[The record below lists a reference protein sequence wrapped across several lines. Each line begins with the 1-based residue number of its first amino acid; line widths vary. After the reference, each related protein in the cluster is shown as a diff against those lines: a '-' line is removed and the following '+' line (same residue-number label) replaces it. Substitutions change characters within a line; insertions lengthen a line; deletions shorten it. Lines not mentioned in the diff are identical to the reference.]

1 MQILRNGL
9 GSAIVLALSLVS
21 GSAFSQ
27 DEATTSATT
36 ETARVSNSQLFALQ
50 SQISALQHELQQ
62 LRGASEETSH
72 ATQALKG
79 RQRDLYLDLD
89 RRIRLLETN
98 QQVTPSVTLPDASL
112 KESSTTLFSDS
123 SAQPTASDEQPGT
136 ESVEAT
142 ISADPALVKE
152 TYQNALSLL
161 KDKRYEKAM
170 VGFRSFVQSYPT
182 DDLADNAQYW
192 LASTLYVIGEYDLAL
207 GEYQKLIN
215 NYAASNKYSEG
226 LLKIAYIY
234 QQQGKLSE
242 AKGLLTQITTDY
254 PDSTVGR
261 LAERRLQKIA
271 NP

>member
-1 MQILRNGL
+1 M
-9 GSAIVLALSLVS
+9 LALSLVS

-27 DEATTSATT
+27 EEVITVAATEA
-36 ETARVSNSQLFALQ
+36 ARVSNNSQLFALQ

-62 LRGASEETSH
+62 LRGASEEISH

-98 QQVTPSVTLPDASL
+98 QQAPASIRLPGASSVAPSETPY
-112 KESSTTLFSDS
+112 SSETTELLSKDQ
-123 SAQPTASDEQPGT
+123 ATIEPA
-136 ESVEAT
+136 EAT
-142 ISADPALVKE
+142 PSADPALVKE

-170 VGFRSFVQSYPT
+170 VGFRSFVQTYPS

-207 GEYQKLIN
+207 DEYQNLIN
-215 NYAASNKYSEG
+215 NYTASNKYSEG

-234 QQQGKLSE
+234 QQKGKLSE
-242 AKGLLTQITTDY
+242 ATQLLKQITSDY